1 MEAETLIAFRNTVK
15 YMVQRYIQKN
25 QMKELHTYLNTVS
38 QEIISTSKQ
47 SETYLM
53 VLEGA
58 IQQVA
63 PQELKKWKQ
72 LLMLGER
79 L

>member
-1 MEAETLIAFRNTVK
+1 MEAETLIAFRNGVK
-15 YMVQRYIQKN
+15 IIIKGYIQKN

-38 QEIISTSKQ
+38 QEVSTSRQ
-47 SETYLM
+47 SEAYLM

-72 LLMLGER
+72 LLMLGDR
-79 L
+79 I